1 MNTPQNSPT
10 TPTTQSPIAVT
21 AAAIEAALRAQLN
34 PSRLEVID
42 ESHLHEG
49 HAGANGT
56 GFGTHFRV
64 RIECDAF
71 ANLNKVA
78 RHRRVYTC
86 LQAFFDSGLHA
97 LAIEA

>member
-10 TPTTQSPIAVT
+10 TQNPIAVT

-42 ESHLHEG
+42 ESHLHDG
-49 HAGANGT
+49 HAGANGN

-71 ANLNKVA
+71 ANLNTVA
-78 RHRRVYTC
+78 RHLRIYTC

>member
-49 HAGANGT
+49 HAGTNGT

-71 ANLNKVA
+71 ANLNTVA
-78 RHRRVYTC
+78 RHRRIYTC

>member
-42 ESHLHEG
+42 ESHLHAG

-78 RHRRVYTC
+78 RHRRIYTC